1 MNNTFGPYKGSTYEN
16 NTMTLNIDDVFS
28 DIIYI
33 SIYTR
38 GQTPDKLSLSLKGT
52 VVQESNSVELK
63 SSICTSNVSP
73 SSGLCSLIITYD
85 ILEKSFTVPGIYG
98 IFILK
103 NVPGRPNERSPVTI
117 MSGYTPFPSPSP
129 SPSQGS
135 PGQSPSATS
144 QPRAIIKSTVP
155 FANFITVTFSV
166 MNTADWKLDLI
177 DKSSDRVVKTFKNTV
192 RLNNSNEENRRTFQN
207 VQEGVY
213 IAKLIPYSSN
223 NMPGT
228 ESTSNEIVIGIDTRR
243 PSISPSSSSPITGY
257 TPFPSTGTTTS
268 PRPNTNTTASAS
280 ASPRPSSNL
289 LSTLTTTSSS
299 PMTSIK

>member
-1 MNNTFGPYKGSTYEN
+1 MNNTFGPYKGTTYEN
-16 NTMTLNIDDVFS
+16 NTMTLKIDDVFS

-52 VVQESNSVELK
+52 VVQESNSVVLK

-103 NVPGRPNERSPVTI
+103 NVPGRPNERSPVTF
-117 MSGYTPFPSPSP
+117 MSGYTQFPSPSP
-129 SPSQGS
+129 SPS
-135 PGQSPSATS
+135 GQSPSAAS

-166 MNTADWKLDLI
+166 MNTTDWKLDLI
-177 DKSSDRVVKTFKNTV
+177 DKSSDRVVNTFKNTV

-223 NMPGT
+223 NMPGV
-228 ESTSNEIVIGIDTRR
+228 ESTSNEIVIGVDTRR
-243 PSISPSSSSPITGY
+243 PSISPSSSPITGY
-257 TPFPSTGTTTS
+257 TQFPSTGTTTS
-268 PRPNTNTTASAS
+268 PSPRSSTNTTTTIP
-280 ASPRPSSNL
+280 SPRPSSNL
-289 LSTLTTTSSS
+289 LSTLTTTTSS
-299 PMTSIK
+299 PMTPIK